1 MRGAAVCMYIII
13 RNCTTSCNH
22 GEQLLQSLTTIA
34 SPSRLDDH
42 ATVAD
47 LRIENVHLREQL
59 ESLRKQLSQ
68 QNEETEKESDRLR
81 KLEED
86 RRRSDHELKNLR
98 DSRGKILRGLNTQT
112 EIALIQFKRDFEH
125 LRKQLAAKDEIIA
138 VQERRISSL
147 IESNTT
153 LRSGLDELN
162 AIPRHDESDS
172 DELDEDVRARMVEL
186 ERSDRMVNG
195 HAMAMS
201 TGPGREGSS
210 FNAELQQ
217 VISQLEGGK
226 FDL

>member
-1 MRGAAVCMYIII
+1 MFLA
-13 RNCTTSCNH
+13 
-22 GEQLLQSLTTIA
+22 
-34 SPSRLDDH
+34 PRLDDH

-47 LRIENVHLREQL
+47 LRIENAYLREQF
-59 ESLRKQLSQ
+59 ESLRKQLSR
-68 QNEETEKESDRLR
+68 QNEETEKESERLR

-153 LRSGLDELN
+153 LRSGLAELN
-162 AIPRHDESDS
+162 AIPRHEESDS
-172 DELDEDVRARMVEL
+172 DELDEDVRSRIVEL
-186 ERSDRMVNG
+186 EQSDRMVNG

-201 TGPGREGSS
+201 TGPGRESS
-210 FNAELQQ
+210 SLNAELQE